1 MAHMFRLLGLLALL
15 VPYTSAA
22 MNGIGLARVAIA
34 SGKKYFGTATD
45 NPGEFPGIPIS
56 DVVS

>member
-1 MAHMFRLLGLLALL
+1 MFRLLGLLALL
-15 VPYTSAA
+15 VPHALAA
-22 MNGIGLARVAIA
+22 MNGIGLANVAIA
-34 SGKKYFGTATD
+34 SKKLYFGTATD